1 VEPKLALVQVELPL
15 EAFAE
20 DWQPTPDDHMG
31 IVRWIHLYSL
41 RAILLPVMELTV
53 QPEWNQLIIDAKRE
67 SRFCSYFPL
76 PFVHV
81 PISVPL
87 ALHWEFMLIDQ
98 QLLAFM
104 CWKRFLLCYMLPK
117 NLSAHPLMD
126 MTWQAQ
132 PQDVHDLHFGFHVSV
147 SEDTPKDNSYSH
159 FSKSCSYQSTRNG
172 HAEDTSSSGT
182 HHNRRRL
189 CVGVVWLCI

>member
-1 VEPKLALVQVELPL
+1 VVVNAKGRAYTQRVEPKLDLVQVELPP
-15 EAFAE
+15 EAFTE

-126 MTWQAQ
+126 IASTASGCARFALWF
-132 PQDVHDLHFGFHVSV
+132 PCFCFRGH
-147 SEDTPKDNSYSH
+147 SERQFLFPLLKILQLSEH
-159 FSKSCSYQSTRNG
+159 PEWTR
-172 HAEDTSSSGT
+172 
-182 HHNRRRL
+182 
-189 CVGVVWLCI
+189 